1 MSSGMS
7 RVIVTGEIN
16 SAIKADPA
24 FSRAVSEFLARFAM
38 CDWGDLSP
46 DDCSANDSAER
57 IGEQV
62 LAAYDLPPGLHHH
75 QRPGVVTLDPIPVA
89 LDSTWWPWWA
99 WSRSRWP
106 RPISPACRPW
116 TRSRWPPSMPVA
128 WSASRADPR
137 RCRQWR
143 TASYTV
149 GGVRERG
156 NETKGF
162 QVYGLLKKTGG
173 AVACL
178 VLAAVNASVYPLSL
192 SWFQS
197 LGLSRNHS
205 IAPSIGVVLV
215 WILLF
220 LSVVVLLHR
229 AFDRWIAKRSGSSN
243 QPVSSTG
250 L

>member
-149 GGVRERG
+149 GV
-156 NETKGF
+156 
-162 QVYGLLKKTGG
+162 
-173 AVACL
+173 
-178 VLAAVNASVYPLSL
+178 
-192 SWFQS
+192 
-197 LGLSRNHS
+197 
-205 IAPSIGVVLV
+205 
-215 WILLF
+215 
-220 LSVVVLLHR
+220 
-229 AFDRWIAKRSGSSN
+229 
-243 QPVSSTG
+243 
-250 L
+250 

>member
-1 MSSGMS
+1 MDQGRSA
-7 RVIVTGEIN
+7 RVDQPT
-16 SAIKADPA
+16 
-24 FSRAVSEFLARFAM
+24 R
-38 CDWGDLSP
+38 
-46 DDCSANDSAER
+46 
-57 IGEQV
+57 
-62 LAAYDLPPGLHHH
+62 
-75 QRPGVVTLDPIPVA
+75 
-89 LDSTWWPWWA
+89 WPWRA
-99 WSRSRWP
+99 WSRSARRERRGAHP
-106 RPISPACRPW
+106 GPISPACR
-116 TRSRWPPSMPVA
+116 SCSIPSAKPMPVAAVALESIPVA